1 MLGLC
6 LLRREC
12 DRIREA
18 TICCR
23 LKSCPDYARRTPPT
37 DAAEC
42 RGGQRELTGRGP
54 GEEWYGQDSRLGS
67 GGDETYEGIDTEKLV
82 RKSSSDARVDGY
94 LMHDVQLPKHMVL
107 WDDLGLTEH
116 CYHESDVQKEQ
127 HQWVSNIIGR
137 WRLPDWER
145 FGGWGVTTDRAVA
158 AVGERDCSV
167 VSVR

>member
-1 MLGLC
+1 MLG
-6 LLRREC
+6 RTTGT
-12 DRIREA
+12 DRQGS
-18 TICCR
+18 
-23 LKSCPDYARRTPPT
+23 KQS
-37 DAAEC
+37 
-42 RGGQRELTGRGP
+42 

-82 RKSSSDARVDGY
+82 RKSSSDASADGY

-145 FGGWGVTTDRAVA
+145 FGGWGVTTDRVVA
-158 AVGERDCSV
+158 AEENGIAAW
-167 VSVR
+167 